1 MYRISQ
7 LISTPVVLLALRQDI
22 LESRLPH
29 VFFQEQQDSTPMPK
43 LDGGTSFK
51 CCSVDLLT
59 APHFACRRS
68 PRLLS
73 NGYYTW
79 TEDSFLCDKDG
90 NITLS
95 PPQTS
100 VLYKENLV
108 RIFRKKKRI
117 RRSFSNLFNLGASKS
132 WLHGN
137 IFGDV
142 DSSLSE
148 DTWLEGVRRLDMYH
162 CNEIG
167 GDSDRSLTDAWE
179 SEQPNA
185 ASSPNHAASLT
196 SRQNS
201 HDGLLQSH
209 VMASEHFPGNILD
222 HAKTSL
228 WREVSFPAILLAVCF
243 IICACARWFLGG
255 IIASVFTCSLMITIA
270 YTVKSLFLG
279 LASHVKSTTYA
290 QFSNL
295 VCRRFYMNAM
305 SQEREITQRCLVC
318 LRTSTCRGVYC
329 HTQLMERPAILMEH
343 LLCARCC
350 ICLIYNSLHGP
361 AKDYFIL

>member
-7 LISTPVVLLALRQDI
+7 LMLTPVASSSGSERRYTG
-22 LESRLPH
+22 EPSSTC
-29 VFFQEQQDSTPMPK
+29 VFPSFAYDF
-43 LDGGTSFK
+43 LDGDTSFE
-51 CCSVDLLT
+51 CCSVDLT
-59 APHFACRRS
+59 ASHFACRRS

-117 RRSFSNLFNLGASKS
+117 RRSFPNLFNLSASKS

-162 CNEIG
+162 CNEVG

-185 ASSPNHAASLT
+185 ASSPNHAVSPT

-201 HDGLLQSH
+201 HDGPLQSH
-209 VMASEHFPGNILD
+209 VMASEHFLGNILD

-243 IICACARWFLGG
+243 IIYACARWFLGG
-255 IIASVFTCSLMITIA
+255 ILASVFTCSLMITIA

-279 LASHVKSTTYA
+279 LASYVKSTIYA
-290 QFSNL
+290 QCQGCHAKAL
-295 VCRRFYMNAM
+295 R
-305 SQEREITQRCLVC
+305 SQ
-318 LRTSTCRGVYC
+318 
-329 HTQLMERPAILMEH
+329 
-343 LLCARCC
+343 
-350 ICLIYNSLHGP
+350 SLKRYVKG
-361 AKDYFIL
+361 K

>member
-7 LISTPVVLLALRQDI
+7 LMSTPVASSSGSERRYTG
-22 LESRLPH
+22 ELPSTC
-29 VFFQEQQDSTPMPK
+29 VFPSFACDF
-43 LDGGTSFK
+43 LDGDTSFK

-59 APHFACRRS
+59 ASHFVCRRS

-117 RRSFSNLFNLGASKS
+117 RHSFSNLFSLGASKS

-148 DTWLEGVRRLDMYH
+148 DTWLEGIRRLDMQH
-162 CNEIG
+162 CNETG
-167 GDSDRSLTDAWE
+167 GDSDCSLTDAWE
-179 SEQPNA
+179 LEQPNVA
-185 ASSPNHAASLT
+185 PSSSHAMSQIP
-196 SRQNS
+196 RQNS
-201 HDGLLQSH
+201 HDAALQSH
-209 VMASEHFPGNILD
+209 VVASEHFPGNILD
-222 HAKTSL
+222 HAKASL
-228 WREVSFPAILLAVCF
+228 WQVVSFPAILLAVCF

-255 IIASVFTCSLMITIA
+255 ILVSVFTCSLVVIIA
-270 YTVKSLFLG
+270 YTVKPLFLG
-279 LASHVKSTTYA
+279 LASYVKTTIYAHSEGPMPHNELQESTIK
-290 QFSNL
+290 
-295 VCRRFYMNAM
+295 M
-305 SQEREITQRCLVC
+305 SAGRVPSGGSREIPFPC
-318 LRTSTCRGVYC
+318 S
-329 HTQLMERPAILMEH
+329 
-343 LLCARCC
+343 
-350 ICLIYNSLHGP
+350 S
-361 AKDYFIL
+361 KF

>member
-7 LISTPVVLLALRQDI
+7 LMSTPVASKCSSGSERRHTG
-22 LESRLPH
+22 EPSPTC
-29 VFFQEQQDSTPMPK
+29 VFPSFAYDF
-43 LDGGTSFK
+43 LDGDTSFE

-59 APHFACRRS
+59 ASHFACRRS

-108 RIFRKKKRI
+108 RIFRKKKKI

-162 CNEIG
+162 CNEI
-167 GDSDRSLTDAWE
+167 E
-179 SEQPNA
+179 
-185 ASSPNHAASLT
+185 
-196 SRQNS
+196 
-201 HDGLLQSH
+201 
-209 VMASEHFPGNILD
+209 
-222 HAKTSL
+222 TSL

-255 IIASVFTCSLMITIA
+255 ILASVFTCSLMITIA
-270 YTVKSLFLG
+270 YAVKSLFPG
-279 LASHVKSTTYA
+279 LASCVKSTTYA
-290 QFSNL
+290 QCQGCHAKALRFQSLKRYVKGKVKSHL
-295 VCRRFYMNAM
+295 VWF
-305 SQEREITQRCLVC
+305 
-318 LRTSTCRGVYC
+318 
-329 HTQLMERPAILMEH
+329 
-343 LLCARCC
+343 
-350 ICLIYNSLHGP
+350 
-361 AKDYFIL
+361 AKI

>member
-1 MYRISQ
+1 MSTEPIEYYYCRFDRKRVPQIPQSQ
-7 LISTPVVLLALRQDI
+7 HLGQT
-22 LESRLPH
+22 
-29 VFFQEQQDSTPMPK
+29 FFAYDF
-43 LDGGTSFK
+43 LDGDTSFE
-51 CCSVDLLT
+51 CCSVDLT
-59 APHFACRRS
+59 ASHFACRRS

-117 RRSFSNLFNLGASKS
+117 RRSFPNLFNLSASKS

-162 CNEIG
+162 CNEVG

-185 ASSPNHAASLT
+185 ASSPNHAVSPT

-201 HDGLLQSH
+201 HDGPLQSH
-209 VMASEHFPGNILD
+209 VMASEHFLGNILD

-243 IICACARWFLGG
+243 IIYACARHCQVVISWPCQLCQ
-255 IIASVFTCSLMITIA
+255 IHHLCSML
-270 YTVKSLFLG
+270 KSSLPEILHECDVTG
-279 LASHVKSTTYA
+279 
-290 QFSNL
+290 
-295 VCRRFYMNAM
+295 
-305 SQEREITQRCLVC
+305 EITQRCLPYPAH
-318 LRTSTCRGVYC
+318 GK
-329 HTQLMERPAILMEH
+329 PAILMEH
-343 LLCARCC
+343 LLCARWC
-350 ICLIYNSLHGP
+350 ICLIYNSLHGLLHI
-361 AKDYFIL
+361 AAAVTGKT

>member
-7 LISTPVVLLALRQDI
+7 LMSTPVASKCSSGSERRYPGEL
-22 LESRLPH
+22 SPTC
-29 VFFQEQQDSTPMPK
+29 VFPSFARDF
-43 LDGGTSFK
+43 LDGDTSFE

-59 APHFACRRS
+59 ASHFVCRRS

-117 RRSFSNLFNLGASKS
+117 RRTFSNLFNLGASKS

-137 IFGDV
+137 IFSDV

-148 DTWLEGVRRLDMYH
+148 DTWLEGVKMLDTHH
-162 CNEIG
+162 CNEI
-167 GDSDRSLTDAWE
+167 E
-179 SEQPNA
+179 
-185 ASSPNHAASLT
+185 T
-196 SRQNS
+196 S
-201 HDGLLQSH
+201 
-209 VMASEHFPGNILD
+209 V
-222 HAKTSL
+222 

-243 IICACARWFLGG
+243 VICACARWFLGG
-255 IIASVFTCSLMITIA
+255 ILASVFTCSLMVTIA

-279 LASHVKSTTYA
+279 LSNHVKATTCA
-290 QFSNL
+290 QF
-295 VCRRFYMNAM
+295 
-305 SQEREITQRCLVC
+305 
-318 LRTSTCRGVYC
+318 
-329 HTQLMERPAILMEH
+329 
-343 LLCARCC
+343 
-350 ICLIYNSLHGP
+350 
-361 AKDYFIL
+361 AKI

>member
-7 LISTPVVLLALRQDI
+7 LMSTPVASSSGSERRHTG
-22 LESRLPH
+22 EPSPTC
-29 VFFQEQQDSTPMPK
+29 VFPSFAYDF
-43 LDGGTSFK
+43 LDGDTSFE

-59 APHFACRRS
+59 ASHFACRRS

-108 RIFRKKKRI
+108 RIFRKKKKI

-167 GDSDRSLTDAWE
+167 GDSDHSLMDAWE

-185 ASSPNHAASLT
+185 ASSPNHAVSPT

-201 HDGLLQSH
+201 HDGPLQSH
-209 VMASEHFPGNILD
+209 VTASEHFPGNILD

-255 IIASVFTCSLMITIA
+255 ILASVFTCSLMITIA
-270 YTVKSLFLG
+270 YAVKSLFPG
-279 LASHVKSTTYA
+279 LASCVKSTTYA
-290 QFSNL
+290 QCQGCHAKALRFQSLKRYVKGKVKSHL
-295 VCRRFYMNAM
+295 VWF
-305 SQEREITQRCLVC
+305 
-318 LRTSTCRGVYC
+318 
-329 HTQLMERPAILMEH
+329 
-343 LLCARCC
+343 
-350 ICLIYNSLHGP
+350 
-361 AKDYFIL
+361 AKI

>member
-7 LISTPVVLLALRQDI
+7 LISTPVASSSGSETRYTGEPSPTCVFPRATRFYTNAQAGWWHFLRMLLCR
-22 LESRLPH
+22 SSS
-29 VFFQEQQDSTPMPK
+29 FEQQDSTPMPK

-162 CNEIG
+162 CNEI
-167 GDSDRSLTDAWE
+167 E
-179 SEQPNA
+179 
-185 ASSPNHAASLT
+185 
-196 SRQNS
+196 
-201 HDGLLQSH
+201 
-209 VMASEHFPGNILD
+209 
-222 HAKTSL
+222 TSL

>member
-7 LISTPVVLLALRQDI
+7 LMSTPVASKCSSGSERRYPGEL
-22 LESRLPH
+22 SPTC
-29 VFFQEQQDSTPMPK
+29 VFPSFARDF
-43 LDGGTSFK
+43 LDGDTSFE

-59 APHFACRRS
+59 ASHFACRRS

-95 PPQTS
+95 SPQTS

-117 RRSFSNLFNLGASKS
+117 RRTFSNLFNLSASKS

-137 IFGDV
+137 IFSDV

-148 DTWLEGVRRLDMYH
+148 DTWLEGVKMLDTHH

-167 GDSDRSLTDAWE
+167 GDSDCSLTDAWE

-185 ASSPNHAASLT
+185 ASSSGHAASQT
-196 SRQNS
+196 PRQNS
-201 HDGLLQSH
+201 RHRALRSH
-209 VMASEHFPGNILD
+209 VMASEHFPENILD
-222 HAKTSL
+222 HAKTSV

-243 IICACARWFLGG
+243 VICACARWFLGG
-255 IIASVFTCSLMITIA
+255 ILASVFTCSLMVTIA

-279 LASHVKSTTYA
+279 LSNHVKATTCA
-290 QFSNL
+290 QSLSRSAETYEGTSPSMNDRFTCTLSFLGWDVTYSGLDIFS
-295 VCRRFYMNAM
+295 
-305 SQEREITQRCLVC
+305 
-318 LRTSTCRGVYC
+318 
-329 HTQLMERPAILMEH
+329 HKAIL
-343 LLCARCC
+343 
-350 ICLIYNSLHGP
+350 
-361 AKDYFIL
+361 

>member
-7 LISTPVVLLALRQDI
+7 LMSTPVASSSGSERRYPGEL
-22 LESRLPH
+22 SPTC
-29 VFFQEQQDSTPMPK
+29 VFPSFARDF
-43 LDGGTSFK
+43 LDGDTSFE

-59 APHFACRRS
+59 ASHFACRRS

-95 PPQTS
+95 SPQTS

-117 RRSFSNLFNLGASKS
+117 RRTFSNLFNLSASKS

-137 IFGDV
+137 IFSDV

-148 DTWLEGVRRLDMYH
+148 DTWLEGVKMLDTHH

-167 GDSDRSLTDAWE
+167 GDSDCSLTDAWE

-185 ASSPNHAASLT
+185 ASSSGHAASQT
-196 SRQNS
+196 PRQNS
-201 HDGLLQSH
+201 RHRALRSH
-209 VMASEHFPGNILD
+209 VMASEHFPENILD
-222 HAKTSL
+222 HARVNLKEIQ
-228 WREVSFPAILLAVCF
+228 R
-243 IICACARWFLGG
+243 ACASTSSLPTADSSCSRTARHQG
-255 IIASVFTCSLMITIA
+255 SVPSGPRNQCVARGLLSSNSAGCVLCHLCVCKMVSGRNISQCLHMLIDGNYCLYCQVLVSRPFQPCQSHHLCSVCQNLTTI
-270 YTVKSLFLG
+270 
-279 LASHVKSTTYA
+279 
-290 QFSNL
+290 
-295 VCRRFYMNAM
+295 
-305 SQEREITQRCLVC
+305 
-318 LRTSTCRGVYC
+318 
-329 HTQLMERPAILMEH
+329 
-343 LLCARCC
+343 
-350 ICLIYNSLHGP
+350 
-361 AKDYFIL
+361 